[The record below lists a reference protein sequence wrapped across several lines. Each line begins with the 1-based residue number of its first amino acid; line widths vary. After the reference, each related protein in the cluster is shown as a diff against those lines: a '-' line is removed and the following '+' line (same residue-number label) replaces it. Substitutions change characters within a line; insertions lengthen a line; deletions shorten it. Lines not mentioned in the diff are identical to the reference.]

1 VRAQV
6 EQLLEA
12 ALTTLGYAFTV
23 LTAGWLLHHVREQL
37 GLAMHKNTLR
47 HLLDALGFVY
57 RRPKHDLTA
66 LQDSEAKAEAKTLF
80 DDLKKAQAGE
90 IELFFM
96 DETTIGLLCY
106 LVRCWMRKGQ
116 QKRLATPGQQQWLHC
131 FGAYNWRT
139 DEVVAMPA
147 KQKNAEAFCDFLE
160 VLLTFLPS
168 DRPTVFVLD
177 NASIHHSQMSQ
188 AMLAYLEDRFLVYWL
203 PKYCSDLNPI
213 ERFWRHLKALACADH
228 FFATIPQLL
237 ASVQL
242 TLDNQTHLTHPDRLT
257 FSKS

>member
-1 VRAQV
+1 MGI
-6 EQLLEA
+6 
-12 ALTTLGYAFTV
+12 T
-23 LTAGWLLHHVREQL
+23 
-37 GLAMHKNTLR
+37 
-47 HLLDALGFVY
+47 
-57 RRPKHDLTA
+57 
-66 LQDSEAKAEAKTLF
+66 
-80 DDLKKAQAGE
+80 
-90 IELFFM
+90 
-96 DETTIGLLCY
+96 
-106 LVRCWMRKGQ
+106 
-116 QKRLATPGQQQWLHC
+116 
-131 FGAYNWRT
+131 
-139 DEVVAMPA
+139 
-147 KQKNAEAFCDFLE
+147 DFLE
-160 VLLTFLPS
+160 LLLTFLPS

-188 AMLAYLEDRFLVYWL
+188 AMLAYLEDHFLVYWL